1 MRLLEETILG
11 GCNPKNR
18 TKSVPYLKFAVAF
31 GFFGIFR
38 FFCGSF
44 SVYFGLNFEKKFQ
57 AFKNYVNNEVL
68 RGQELPNNTPNAY
81 RAIKMSY

>member
-11 GCNPKNR
+11 GCNPKKTR
-18 TKSVPYLKFAVAF
+18 KKSVPYLKFAVAF
-31 GFFGIFR
+31 GFFR

-44 SVYFGLNFEKKFQ
+44 SVYFGLNFDKKFK

-68 RGQELPNNTPNAY
+68 RGQELPIITHLMP
-81 RAIKMSY
+81 IEP